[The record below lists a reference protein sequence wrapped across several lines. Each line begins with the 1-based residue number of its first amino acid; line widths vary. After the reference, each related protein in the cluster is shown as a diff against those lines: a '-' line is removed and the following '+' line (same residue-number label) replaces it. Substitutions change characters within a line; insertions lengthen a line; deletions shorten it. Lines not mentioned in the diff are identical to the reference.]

1 MMDDFLTLARQRR
14 AVRAFR
20 PDPVPPEL
28 LDCVLE
34 AARWAPTAGNLQA
47 WRVAVLTTRAARERL
62 RRRPDDF
69 LVAAPVVLAF
79 CADTRAAEAG
89 YGARGAALYAVQDAT
104 LACAHAMLAAADA
117 GLGSCWVGA
126 FDEAAVAAALRLPE
140 GLRPVALL
148 PLGYPAETPAAP
160 ARRPTAE
167 ARL

>member
-1 MMDDFLTLARQRR
+1 MYDFLTLARERR
-14 AVRAFR
+14 SVRAFR

-28 LDCVLE
+28 LDRVLE
-34 AARWAPTAGNLQA
+34 AARWAPSAGNRQA
-47 WRVAVLTTRAARERL
+47 WRVAVLTTRAERERL

-79 CADTRAAEAG
+79 CADTRAAAAG
-89 YGARGAALYAVQDAT
+89 YGERGASLYAVQDAT

-126 FDEAAVAAALRLPE
+126 FDEQQVAAALRLPDA
-140 GLRPVALL
+140 LRPVALL
-148 PLGYPAETPAAP
+148 PMGRPAETPAAP

>member
-1 MMDDFLTLARQRR
+1 
-14 AVRAFR
+14 
-20 PDPVPPEL
+20 
-28 LDCVLE
+28 
-34 AARWAPTAGNLQA
+34 
-47 WRVAVLTTRAARERL
+47 
-62 RRRPDDF
+62 
-69 LVAAPVVLAF
+69 
-79 CADTRAAEAG
+79 
-89 YGARGAALYAVQDAT
+89 
-104 LACAHAMLAAADA
+104 MLAAADA